1 MMFKKILLTI
11 LDIFLIPEEKI
22 KFNEIYLNKTSH
34 YKKELKELYLD
45 NVFVCLEYDENLKKY
60 LKSFKFEYNKKLKF
74 VFLEYLEKYW
84 DIIIDKFNKE
94 DIIVCWSPLYF
105 INHIKRWYN
114 QTYLL
119 WELFASKFNLRF
131 SKILFKKK
139 YTKSQSKLERKDRL
153 KNLWWVFQIK
163 KKYKEKISWK
173 IIILIDDVVSSWTTA
188 NEIAK
193 ILKENWAKDVVWL
206 FLASGN

>member
-74 VFLEYLEKYW
+74 VFLEYFEKYW

-206 FLASGN
+206 FLASGS